1 MALAVGDRSSTIGS
15 SKDADNLTRR
25 PRTAIATARRL
36 RNFSRCLAAIRTFG
50 PRPTRRCDIKARD
63 LMSQIHQAAQKPISE
78 NATAKRKTRV
88 PDRLNNWRVCGSDS
102 VKLRYVFP
110 EWRFLD
116 PKDSPVFVKAA
127 SHQHEWTD
135 ERWTTITCSRKLI
148 PMPPKPTKKNYFQR
162 ELDKPNPIFGNRI
175 VAKKNSWL
183 INH

>member
-1 MALAVGDRSSTIGS
+1 MCIRDRALAVGDRSSTIGS

-25 PRTAIATARRL
+25 PRTAIATVRRL

-88 PDRLNNWRVCGSDS
+88 PDRLNNWQVCGSDS

-110 EWRFLD
+110 KWRFLE
-116 PKDSPVFVKAA
+116 PKDAPYS
-127 SHQHEWTD
+127 
-135 ERWTTITCSRKLI
+135 SRLRLTNMNGQTNVGQ
-148 PMPPKPTKKNYFQR
+148 PLHAHAN
-162 ELDKPNPIFGNRI
+162 
-175 VAKKNSWL
+175 
-183 INH
+183 